1 MSRRATLVAG
11 IAAAVTAAV
20 TVPATTGAQE
30 ASAALVNAGPPS
42 LTYTPSPN
50 WWGANGRVSDLRVVG
65 NRVYL
70 AGGFDYIGRTTG
82 YGVKVDAATGA
93 LAVGPR
99 IDGIV
104 RAAAPDG
111 QGGWYVG
118 GDFRKLDTK
127 GRVSLAH
134 ITAAG
139 AVSNWNPKTNGVVN
153 AIAVTPSGIAVGGSF
168 TLVNDVAAQNLA
180 MVHAATGALVPGWKS
195 SPNLPVRA
203 LAASG
208 SSLFVGGDFT
218 SLGGQ
223 SRSRLARVS
232 AATGATESAFA
243 GTAGGVV
250 RALVVNAT
258 TGTLYAGG
266 DFTSASGG
274 SGSASRSRLA
284 AYSTATGA
292 LTSFAPAANGS
303 VQALAVDSAGKV
315 YAGGL
320 FTAIGSTSRARL
332 AQLSPTGSVGAL
344 NAALN
349 GCHIRHDK
357 KYAHGLPPCTPEVSA
372 LSVTGN
378 TLYVGGRFGAS
389 GATERHDAA
398 AFAINSGALTS
409 WNPVAGDRPLAV
421 ASTASGVFLGGEFTS
436 VGGLVRRGLA
446 ALDATTGAGI
456 PGFRADANEYVET
469 MVQSADG
476 TRLFVGGNFTALQGK
491 ARSYFGAIDTA
502 SGLVVDGVAPK
513 FNGSVLALAYSSG
526 AVYAGGQFTKVN
538 AIARGHAVKL
548 NALSGAVDATWIAN
562 TNGPSGALR
571 RNGMVQGIEARPDG
585 STVFLGGPFTTV
597 NGKNVAGGIAVVSGT
612 TGALGARQLG
622 GVRGCSTLG
631 PWVNRLYL
639 SDDGERLYGG
649 DVCPDDIYQ
658 WDAVNLS
665 TTANP
670 TGLKW
675 RTSCN
680 GGMQGRLEVN
690 GHFYYG
696 THGGDQGQ
704 GGRCLSA
711 PGGSW
716 VEQARYYVF
725 NGANGSLYPDAP
737 DFNTPMGVWAFAATS
752 GGLVVGGDF
761 TFAGTAR
768 DVQQGLAFFP
778 GTP

>member
-1 MSRRATLVAG
+1 MRRRATLVAG
-11 IAAAVTAAV
+11 VAAAVTAAV
-20 TVPATTGAQE
+20 AVPATTGAQG
-30 ASAALVNAGPPS
+30 ASAALVNPGPPS
-42 LTYTPSPN
+42 LTYTPSAS

-65 NRVYL
+65 SRVYL

-82 YGVKVDAATGA
+82 YGVRVDAATGGVA
-93 LAVGPR
+93 AGPK

-104 RAAAPDG
+104 RAAVPDG

-118 GDFRKLDTK
+118 GDFRKLDTR
-127 GRVSLAH
+127 GRVTLGH

-139 AVSNWNPKTNGVVN
+139 AVSAWNPKTNGVVN
-153 AIAVTPSGIAVGGSF
+153 AIAVTPNGIAVGGSF
-168 TLVNDVAAQNLA
+168 TTVNDVAAQNLA
-180 MVHAATGALVPGWKS
+180 MVDATTGALVPGWKS

-218 SLGGQ
+218 SLNGQ

-232 AATGATESAFA
+232 AATGATETAFA
-243 GTAGGVV
+243 GTAGGTV
-250 RALVVNAT
+250 RALAVNAS

-266 DFTSASGG
+266 DFTSANGG
-274 SGSASRSRLA
+274 AGSASRSRLA
-284 AYSTATGA
+284 AYATTTGA
-292 LTSFAPAANGS
+292 LSTFAPAANGS
-303 VQALAVDSAGKV
+303 VQALALDGAGQV

-320 FTAIGSTSRARL
+320 FTSIGSTSRERL
-332 AQLSPTGSVGAL
+332 AQLSPSGAVGAL
-344 NAALN
+344 DGALN

-372 LSVTGN
+372 LSVSGT

-398 AFAINSGALTS
+398 AFSTTTGALTA

-421 ASTASGVFLGGEFTS
+421 AGTASGVFLGGEFTS

-446 ALDATTGAGI
+446 ALDATTGAGV
-456 PGFRADANEYVET
+456 PEFRADANEYVET
-469 MVQSADG
+469 MVGSSDG
-476 TRLFVGGNFTALQGK
+476 TRLFVGGNFTAIQGK
-491 ARSYFGAIDTA
+491 ARSYFAAIDMAT
-502 SGLVVDGVAPK
+502 GIVVDGVAPK
-513 FNGSVLALAYSSG
+513 FNRSVLTLAYSSG
-526 AVYAGGQFTKVN
+526 AVYAGGQFTKVTRV
-538 AIARGHAVKL
+538 ARGHAVKL
-548 NALSGAVDATWIAN
+548 NAMSGAVDTSWVAN
-562 TNGPSGALR
+562 TNGPSGSLR
-571 RNGMVQGIEARPDG
+571 RNGMVQGIEATPDG
-585 STVFLGGPFTTV
+585 LTVFLGGPFTSV
-597 NGKNVAGGIAVVSGT
+597 NGKSVAGGIAVVSGA
-612 TGALGARQLG
+612 TGALGPRQLG
-622 GVRGCSTLG
+622 GVRGCGSIG

-649 DVCPDDIYQ
+649 DVCPDDVYQ

-665 TTANP
+665 TPANP

-696 THGGDQGQ
+696 THGGDQGE
-704 GGRCLSA
+704 GGRCLDA

-716 VEQARYYVF
+716 VDQARYYVF
-725 NGANGSLYPDAP
+725 NGVDGRLYPDAP
-737 DFNTPMGVWAFAATS
+737 DFNTPMGVWAFAATG